1 MAWTRIDDKFL
12 MNPKIQ
18 TAGPLGMALYLA
30 GLIYAN
36 ANLTDGFI
44 VESMLPVLCGMAY
57 QTPSKGMAQVLVNLN
72 LWEKVEGGYQIHDF
86 LEFNKSREQI
96 KTLNKQRAE
105 NGAKN
110 APSYKQNNTGSGIG
124 PGIGSGTEAG
134 SKSVPINPNTLI
146 PLKELTTTER
156 AKNVFAVYEDIFGGL
171 NEHAADLIKA
181 AVAETSD
188 EWVIEAMREA
198 VRQSVKKWSYVE
210 KVLQGWKKN
219 GFKVDARP
227 KSNNGH
233 NSRRGKPDMGGY
245 EISRASEIVI
255 EDDGSEVDDDLR
267 F

>member
-86 LEFNKSREQI
+86 LEFNKSRDQI

-110 APSYKQNNTGSGIG
+110 A
-124 PGIGSGTEAG
+124 A
-134 SKSVPINPNTLI
+134 L
-146 PLKELTTTER
+146 
-156 AKNVFAVYEDIFGGL
+156 
-171 NEHAADLIKA
+171 
-181 AVAETSD
+181 
-188 EWVIEAMREA
+188 
-198 VRQSVKKWSYVE
+198 
-210 KVLQGWKKN
+210 
-219 GFKVDARP
+219 
-227 KSNNGH
+227 
-233 NSRRGKPDMGGY
+233 
-245 EISRASEIVI
+245 
-255 EDDGSEVDDDLR
+255 
-267 F
+267 

>member
-12 MNPKIQ
+12 MNPKVQ

-110 APSYKQNNTGSGIG
+110 APYYKQNNTCTGT
-124 PGIGSGTEAG
+124 GSGTEAG

-188 EWVIEAMREA
+188 EWVMEAMREA

-255 EDDGSEVDDDLR
+255 DDDGLEVDDDLR

>member
-1 MAWTRIDDKFL
+1 M
-12 MNPKIQ
+12 
-18 TAGPLGMALYLA
+18 
-30 GLIYAN
+30 
-36 ANLTDGFI
+36 
-44 VESMLPVLCGMAY
+44 
-57 QTPSKGMAQVLVNLN
+57 
-72 LWEKVEGGYQIHDF
+72 
-86 LEFNKSREQI
+86 
-96 KTLNKQRAE
+96 NKQRAE

-124 PGIGSGTEAG
+124 PGTETG